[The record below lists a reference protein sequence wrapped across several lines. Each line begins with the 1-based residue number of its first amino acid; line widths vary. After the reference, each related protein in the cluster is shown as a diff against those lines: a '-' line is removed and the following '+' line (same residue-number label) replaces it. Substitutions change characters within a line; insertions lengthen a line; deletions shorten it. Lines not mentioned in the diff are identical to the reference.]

1 MIVFIFITLIIGLM
15 VVDNIFDHI
24 ERKELALERGKPNF
38 DIFAKQFENYNVDK
52 EIIKEVY
59 SSVQRLMGSYNGFPF
74 PIEANDSL
82 KNFYK
87 IDPLD
92 IDDIYFEIAKKL
104 KINTDSPELNPLYN
118 KVDTVKDLI
127 LFLNYQK
134 NHALLSNNDS
144 IIL

>member
-1 MIVFIFITLIIGLM
+1 MAIFIFITLIIG
-15 VVDNIFDHI
+15 VIVIANIFNHI
-24 ERKELALERGKPNF
+24 ETKELAIKRGEPNF
-38 DIFAKQFENYNVDK
+38 DVFANSFESDSVDK

-59 SSVQRLMGSYNGFPF
+59 SSVQGLMGKYNGFPF
-74 PIEANDSL
+74 PIEPNDSL

-104 KINTDSPELNPLYN
+104 KINMDNPELNPLYN

-134 NHALLSNNDS
+134 NHTLLSNND
-144 IIL
+144 